1 MELVNKVGRVTDVCF
16 GLVRK
21 YVSEII
27 ILMFI
32 GLFFLWSIGYLANAI
47 YGYHF
52 DLSSCWGGF
61 SAIGGAGVLAAI
73 KYCTDSWQNS
83 PKGEMPVDNEVLK
96 MFDCNGDGKVTF
108 SEIRSS
114 LTDKAKDVINKS

>member
-1 MELVNKVGRVTDVCF
+1 MEMVNKVGRITDVCF

-73 KYCTDSWQNS
+73 KYCTDSWKNS
-83 PKGEMPVDNEVLK
+83 PEGEMPADNDILK
-96 MFDCNGDGKVTF
+96 LFDKDGDGKVTF

-114 LTDKAKDVINKS
+114 LTDKTKNMISKV

>member
-1 MELVNKVGRVTDVCF
+1 MDLIQKVGRITDICF

-32 GLFFLWSIGYLANAI
+32 GLFFLWSVGYLANAI

-83 PKGEMPVDNEVLK
+83 PKGEMPADNDVLK
-96 MFDCNGDGKVTF
+96 MFDTNCDGKVTF
-108 SEIRSS
+108 SEIRENLSS
-114 LTDKAKDVINKS
+114 KITSMGGKT